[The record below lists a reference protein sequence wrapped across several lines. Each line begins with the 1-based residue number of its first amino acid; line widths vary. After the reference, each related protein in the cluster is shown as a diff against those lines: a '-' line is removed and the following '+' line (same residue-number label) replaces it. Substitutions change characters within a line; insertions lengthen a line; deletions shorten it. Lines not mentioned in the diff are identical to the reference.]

1 MSGRVWDDPRARR
14 QSREP
19 TDRRIRILQS
29 EDKRPGSAAARRWR
43 LHRDGMT
50 IEEYYRTVERAGEDV
65 RRARVDISYGIE
77 AGFIEL
83 LPPSVVVRR

>member
-1 MSGRVWDDPRARR
+1 
-14 QSREP
+14 
-19 TDRRIRILQS
+19 L
-29 EDKRPGSAAARRWR
+29 
-43 LHRDGMT
+43 LRDGMT

-83 LPPSVVVRR
+83 LPPSVVFGR